1 MKLKILFY
9 DFFDLV
15 IIFCS
20 FKRPDAGLFAREE
33 WEELK
38 QARWGIEVD
47 VRGMQEVWTN
57 VSAREKERAKE
68 M

>member
-20 FKRPDAGLFAREE
+20 FKRPDAGLFARGRMRRI
-33 WEELK
+33 
-38 QARWGIEVD
+38 QA
-47 VRGMQEVWTN
+47 
-57 VSAREKERAKE
+57 SALRDRSRR
-68 M
+68 

>member
-20 FKRPDAGLFAREE
+20 FKRPDAGLFARGGMRI
-33 WEELK
+33 
-38 QARWGIEVD
+38 QASVLRD
-47 VRGMQEVWTN
+47 R
-57 VSAREKERAKE
+57 SRR
-68 M
+68 